1 MAIKVTVPTSQ
12 NITTNIVS
20 KKASTSVDT
29 LKDVVVDG
37 LAGGDTL
44 VYNATTKKWEA
55 KSPDTLNLNHIDGG
69 TF

>member
-12 NITTNIVS
+12 NINTNIVS

-37 LAGGDTL
+37 LAGEIGRAH
-44 VYNATTKKWEA
+44 V
-55 KSPDTLNLNHIDGG
+55 
-69 TF
+69 